1 MLKVMWKFN
10 KNVINMPQPWPLW
23 MLLLVAL
30 NLVASLFFLGTPE
43 AKVVLVGMIVSVT
56 LMLTLFAR
64 FGYVRLFGIGHAPW
78 LFTIP
83 WLYFCLVE
91 ATTSGPFYY
100 WLFAVVF
107 FDSIS
112 LVIDTVDVA
121 RYWRGERQTTVNAD
135 V

>member
-10 KNVINMPQPWPLW
+10 KNVLNMPQPWPLW

-30 NLVASLFFLGTPE
+30 NLVPPLFFLGTPE
-43 AKVVLVGMIVSVT
+43 AKVVLVGMIVSAT

-64 FGYVRLFGIGHAPW
+64 FGYVRLLGIGHAPW

-83 WLYFCLVE
+83 WLCSRFDE
-91 ATTSGPFYY
+91 AAMSGLFYY

-121 RYWRGERQTTVNAD
+121 RYWRGERQTTVNVD